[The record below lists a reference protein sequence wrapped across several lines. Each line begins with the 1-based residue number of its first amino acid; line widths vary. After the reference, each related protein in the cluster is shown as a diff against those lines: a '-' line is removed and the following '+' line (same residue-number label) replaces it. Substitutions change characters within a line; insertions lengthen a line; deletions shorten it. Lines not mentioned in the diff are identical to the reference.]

1 MTQVKFFYNP
11 EYKELFAVFPND
23 KIRGIFG
30 NILYGCYS
38 VISKKT
44 LCDNDYVRESRPA
57 QRDEYI
63 PLLNELSNNGYN
75 DLEIIM

>member
-23 KIRGIFG
+23 RIRGIFG
-30 NILYGCYS
+30 TILYTCYS
-38 VISKKT
+38 AIGQHST
-44 LCDNDYVRESRPA
+44 CDNDYVRESRPA
-57 QRDEYI
+57 KQDEYS
-63 PLLNELSNNGYN
+63 PLLKELTNCGYR